1 MRYAFQNNID
11 FNMSKSS
18 KISLHLYAGLDNMHG
33 PLAGSNDISGSLN
46 DLYNQMM
53 NANPVLFP
61 IQYDNEG
68 DEWVHWGYRQLAN
81 GGNFN
86 PMARLVSG
94 YQDSFASTITAN
106 LNFDQKLDFITKGLG
121 FHLMFSLRTG
131 RRVLHS
137 ARSTSTITSLRTIPR
152 TRRYIL
158 LCTGSEGRPI
168 EASA

>member
-1 MRYAFQNNID
+1 
-11 FNMSKSS
+11 
-18 KISLHLYAGLDNMHG
+18 MHG
-33 PLAGSNDISGSLN
+33 PLAGSNDISRSLN
-46 DLYNQMM
+46 DLYSQMM

-61 IQYDNEG
+61 IKYDSEG

-121 FHLMFSLRTG
+121 FHVMFSFKNWSKSIDLPLAQLQPLRAEELYPK
-131 RRVLHS
+131 RRRH
-137 ARSTSTITSLRTIPR
+137 
-152 TRRYIL
+152 IL
-158 LCTGSEGRPI
+158 LRADSVRATLQ
-168 EASA
+168 ASA